1 MPGKRKEIST
11 SPMLINNRLPLIA
24 VYSGALLAVSEDI
37 SIKGE
42 GDYRIR
48 ELGYI

>member
-1 MPGKRKEIST
+1 MV
-11 SPMLINNRLPLIA
+11 INNRLPLIA
-24 VYSGALLAVSEDI
+24 VHSGALLAVSEDTNI

-48 ELGYI
+48 ELGFI